1 MLDYD
6 AILDHL
12 FVGTYPR
19 TRRDVDQ
26 LKSDDGITGVLSLQ
40 TDEDIRAYGLDWK
53 RLSRHYETRGMEVE
67 RAPILDFDPI
77 DLRARLG
84 HAVDVL
90 DALMGRHRRV
100 YVHCTA
106 GVGRSPAVA
115 IAWLAW
121 YRGWDLLQAVEF
133 VKDKRHCAPYVEAIE
148 LATRDRFDIGTGTNA

>member
-1 MLDYD
+1 MIDYD

-19 TRRDVDQ
+19 TRGDVHQ
-26 LKSDDGITGVLSLQ
+26 LKSDDGITGVLNLQ
-40 TDEDIRAYGLDWK
+40 TDEDIRACGLDWK
-53 RLSRHYETRGMEVE
+53 RLSRHYQARGMEVE
-67 RAPILDFDPI
+67 RVPILDFDPI

-84 HAVDVL
+84 RAVDTL
-90 DALMGRHRRV
+90 DGLMARHRRV

-121 YRGWDLLQAVEF
+121 CRGWDLFEAVEF
-133 VKDKRHCAPYVEAIE
+133 VKDKRRCAPYVEAIE
-148 LATRDRFDIGTGTNA
+148 LATHDRFDIGTGTNA